1 MPAAKLYQ
9 TSHIKPRR
17 HRSTAD
23 EVDQRRTG
31 IWRIVEKIQ
40 PATVR
45 QVFYQ
50 ASVHGLVE
58 KTEGGYAKVQ
68 TDLVWMRRAGFIPYD
83 WLADSTRWMR
93 KPRSHS
99 SIAEALE
106 ETARLY
112 RKNLWH
118 SAGSYVEIWLE
129 KDALAGVL
137 APITYQFDVP
147 LMVARGYASLSFL
160 HGAAENISEQGKP
173 AYIYHLGD
181 FDPSGVDAGRKIEA
195 TLREM
200 APNAEIN
207 FERLAVVPW
216 QIAEWNLPGRPTK
229 LTDTRAKAFGDHDS
243 VELDSI
249 PPDVL
254 RNLVSDAI
262 SRHLP
267 ASELAVLKT
276 AEASERA
283 ILADI
288 VGVLTDS
295 GGAAAQ

>member
-1 MPAAKLYQ
+1 MSAGEVYE
-9 TSHIKPRR
+9 TSLVKPQR

-23 EVDQRRTG
+23 EVWRRRAG
-31 IWRIVEKIQ
+31 ILEIVKQIR

-50 ASVHGLVE
+50 ASVHGIVE
-58 KTEGGYAKVQ
+58 KTEAGYAKVQ
-68 TDLVWMRRAGFIPYD
+68 SDLVWMRRARFVPYD

-93 KPRSHS
+93 KPRSHNS
-99 SIAEALE
+99 VCEALE

-118 SAGSYVEIWLE
+118 SSSSYVEIWLE
-129 KDALAGVL
+129 KDALAGVI

-200 APNAEIN
+200 APDAEIH
-207 FERLAVVPW
+207 FERLAVLPW
-216 QIAEWNLPGRPTK
+216 QIEAWNLPGRPTK
-229 LTDTRAKAFGDHDS
+229 RTDTRAKAFGDHDS

-249 PPDVL
+249 PPDAL
-254 RNLVSDAI
+254 RHLVSDAI
-262 SRHLP
+262 GRHLP
-267 ASELAVLKT
+267 ADELAVLKI

-283 ILADI
+283 ILADLI
-288 VGVLTDS
+288 GDLADS
-295 GGAAAQ
+295 GTL